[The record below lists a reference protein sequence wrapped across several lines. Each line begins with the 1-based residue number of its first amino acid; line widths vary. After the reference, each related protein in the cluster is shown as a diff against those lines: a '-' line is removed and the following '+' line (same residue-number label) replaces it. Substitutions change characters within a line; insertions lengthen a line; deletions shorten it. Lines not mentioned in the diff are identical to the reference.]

1 MLKKVR
7 SIKFIAIAVTV
18 YMLVAL
24 IWWAILLQSQNE
36 QIQELMINTGG
47 EYNFAAKSRM
57 IIGEAT
63 VFGLALVIGMWL
75 IYRSYRSQMESE
87 RNKSNFLLSVTHEL
101 RSPITGISLNLETL
115 KKTTQLTGTSEKSL
129 QYAQVET
136 ERLKVLINNLLNT
149 STHRFNKESTTLDRQ
164 SIDLDQII
172 DQINKSHYPSTALTL
187 RSTGNPKEVI
197 ANRDSFITM
206 YRNLI
211 DNAIKYSK
219 EKEKISIDL
228 AYHKNDVSIA
238 IKDSAP
244 QIPEKDFEN
253 IFKMFHR
260 LDDENVRESKG
271 LGLGLYLVDQ
281 EIKTHNGSVEVSHH
295 KAGNCFTLRLP
306 YQS

>member
-1 MLKKVR
+1 MLKSEK
-7 SIKFIAIAVTV
+7 SIKFIAIGVTS

-24 IWWAILLQSQNE
+24 VWWAILLQSQNE
-36 QIQELMINTGG
+36 QINELLSSGG
-47 EYNFAAKSRM
+47 SDYDFASKSRM

-63 VFGLALVIGMWL
+63 VFGLALIIGMWL
-75 IYRSYRSQMESE
+75 IYRSYKTQMETE

-115 KKTTQLTGTSEKSL
+115 KKTSQLSGIAIKSL
-129 QYAQVET
+129 EYAQIET
-136 ERLKVLINNLLNT
+136 ERLKILINNLLNS
-149 STHRFNKESTTLDRQ
+149 STHRFNSDTSQIEKSSLNLDEV
-164 SIDLDQII
+164 I
-172 DQINKSHYPSTALTL
+172 DQVNKSHYPSTDLKL
-187 RSTGNPKEVI
+187 KIKGKPKKVL
-197 ANRDSFITM
+197 ANRDSIITI

-219 EKEKISIDL
+219 DASRIKINIQYDIDEVL
-228 AYHKNDVSIA
+228 IA
-238 IKDSAP
+238 IKDSAH
-244 QIPEKDFEN
+244 QIPEKEFQN

-281 EIKTHNGSVEVSHH
+281 EIKSQRGSIDVSHY
-295 KAGNCFTLRLP
+295 ADGNCFTFRLP